1 MIVVVAEFSVAPES
15 REILLSAV
23 DKMRAT
29 SVGESGCLRYDF
41 FEDAFQPNRFS
52 FIEEWQDMDTFL
64 SHAKTAEMA
73 IFQETTQALLVN
85 RKAELH
91 EVTSTK
97 PL

>member
-15 REILLSAV
+15 RQTILSAV
-23 DKMRAT
+23 DKMRAI
-29 SVGESGCLRYDF
+29 SVSESGCLRYDF
-41 FEDAFQPNRFS
+41 FEDAFQLNRFS

-73 IFQETTQALLVN
+73 IFRETTQGLLVN
-85 RKAELH
+85 RKAALH
-91 EVTSTK
+91 EVASTE